1 MANELVGQF
10 TLANMVREQT
20 VGYNPWARAVWVGD
34 TAGVRLNKLDTQ
46 GYIVRGNVPGSLTMG
61 TGLTFIFEVALP
73 DVPDFDADPG
83 KVVRLGVTVKR
94 VISGE
99 SLDLD
104 AAAGAEQTVDVTLQ
118 ATAALVTVATLAIAN
133 ANLDSL
139 AVNENYAARIRRVG
153 SAAQDTCRGSVVLT
167 LVVAKNT

>member
-46 GYIVRGNVPGSLTMG
+46 GYVLRGNVPGNLTMG
-61 TGLTFIFEVALP
+61 TGLTFVFELALP
-73 DVPDFDADPG
+73 DVPDFDSDLG
-83 KVVRLGVTVKR
+83 KVVRLGVTAKR
-94 VISGE
+94 IISGE
-99 SLDLD
+99 SLDMD
-104 AAAGAEQTVDVTLQ
+104 AAAATEQTVDVTLQ

-139 AVNENYAARIRRVG
+139 AVNENYAARVRRIG
-153 SAAQDTCRGSVVLT
+153 SAAQDTCRGSVAIT
-167 LVVAKNT
+167 LITIKNT